1 MISQKNIAEIFEAAK
16 VEEVIG
22 DYITLKKRGVN
33 LIGVC
38 PFHHEKTPSFTVSPA
53 KNIYKC
59 FGCGQGGNPVNFIM
73 EHEGMSYPEA
83 LRHLA
88 KRYNIQLDEVEFSE
102 DQRQEKQLY
111 DSLYLINNFAKEH
124 FIKEL
129 HETDEGKSIGLSYF
143 KERGFRD
150 ETIKKFELGYASN
163 NNAFSLIATKTGY
176 KEELLVKAG
185 LCREGGRD
193 FFRNRVQFPI
203 HNLTGKVVGFGGRI
217 MTNNPKAPKYLNTPE
232 SEIYSKSKILYGAYF
247 AKKNIRQLDECI
259 MVEGYTDVISLHQ
272 SGIENVVASSGTSLT
287 VEQISLIKRYTPNMK
302 ILYDGD
308 TAGVKAALRGLDL
321 VLEQDMNVKIVLLP
335 EKEDPDSYL
344 QKVGVTSFKEY
355 INDKAQDFILFK
367 TNLLMEEAKGDP
379 VKTTSLIKDIVSSI
393 AKIPD
398 AIKRSL
404 FIKECAAQMS
414 VDEGLLVTETNKMRL
429 EDERQRRKKA
439 ERDRQAQNRQ
449 GQNQQRQVSQGGEES
464 APFPTEEGYQ
474 DYAENATAPAETTE
488 RSEDMHQEKAVVYIL
503 IQFGE
508 KPFDEERT
516 VAHYVLSNIEDVIEE
531 FNHPLYKEVVLM
543 CRDRIKAKEPISEE
557 FFKHHER
564 SEISNL
570 ASTALST
577 PHDYS
582 AYWAE
587 VMLNPLQTQKKPELN
602 FVKDTKNTVNRLK
615 WRKANRLIQTI
626 SKQIKEAQEAD
637 DFPLAVKLMKV
648 LMKMKTIQQELSL
661 LLGTEGAI
669 KK

>member
-33 LIGVC
+33 MIGLC

-88 KRYNIQLDEVEFSE
+88 KRYNIQLDEIEFSDE
-102 DQRQEKQLY
+102 QRQEKQLY
-111 DSLYLINNFAKEH
+111 DSLYLINDFAKQF
-124 FIKEL
+124 FIDQL
-129 HETDEGKSIGLSYF
+129 FDTDEGKSIGLSYF
-143 KERGFRD
+143 KERGFRED
-150 ETIKKFELGYASN
+150 TIKKFELGYAPN
-163 NNAFSLIATKTGY
+163 NNAFNILATKTGY
-176 KEELLVKAG
+176 KEEMLVKAG
-185 LCREGGRD
+185 LVRQGGRD

-232 SEIYSKSKILYGAYF
+232 SEIYNKSKLLYGAYF
-247 AKKNIRQLDECI
+247 AKKAIRQFDECI
-259 MVEGYTDVISLHQ
+259 MVEGYTDVISLQQ
-272 SGIENVVASSGTSLT
+272 SSIENVVASSGTSLT

-308 TAGVKAALRGLDL
+308 PAGVKAALRGLDL

-335 EKEDPDSYL
+335 DKEDPDSYL
-344 QKVGVTSFKEY
+344 QKVGVTAFKEY

-379 VKTTSLIKDIVSSI
+379 VKTTNLIKDIVGSI

-404 FIKECAAQMS
+404 FIKQCAVQMS
-414 VDEGLLVTETNKMRL
+414 VSEELLVSETNKVKL
-429 EDERQRRKKA
+429 TQDRQRRKQE
-439 ERDRQAQNRQ
+439 EREQNRREQ
-449 GQNQQRQVSQGGEES
+449 TRPDDHS
-464 APFPTEEGYQ
+464 FPTEEGYQ
-474 DYAENATAPAETTE
+474 ATIPTVPAEKKKQ
-488 RSEDMHQEKAVVYIL
+488 SDDIFQEKAIIYLL
-503 IQFGE
+503 IQFGD
-508 KPFDEERT
+508 KLFDEERT
-516 VAHYVLSNIEDVIEE
+516 VAHYVMSNIEDVVEE
-531 FNHPLYKEVVLM
+531 FKHPFYKELILL
-543 CRDRIKAKEPISEE
+543 CRDRLKAKEPINEE

-564 SEISNL
+564 PEISNL
-570 ASTALST
+570 ASTALAT
-577 PHDYS
+577 QYDYS
-582 AYWAE
+582 KHWAE
-587 VMLNPLQTQKKPELN
+587 TMMNPLQTQKKPEEN
-602 FVKDTKNTVNRLK
+602 YVKQTQNTVNLLK
-615 WRKANRLIQTI
+615 WRKVNRMLE
-626 SKQIKEAQEAD
+626 SLAKQIKEAQEAD
-637 DFPLAVKLMKV
+637 DLPLIMKLIKV
-648 LMKMKTIQQELSL
+648 QMKMKPMQQELSL
-661 LLGTEGAI
+661 ILGTEGAI

>member
-1 MISQKNIAEIFEAAK
+1 MQNRIAYVISQKNIAEIFEAAK
-16 VEEVIG
+16 VEDVIG

-33 LIGVC
+33 MIGLC

-88 KRYNIQLDEVEFSE
+88 KRYNIELDEIEFSD

-111 DSLYLINNFAKEH
+111 DSLYLINDFAKQF
-124 FIKEL
+124 FIDQL
-129 HETDEGKSIGLSYF
+129 FDTDEGKSIGLSYF
-143 KERGFRD
+143 KERGFRED
-150 ETIKKFELGYASN
+150 TIKKFELGYAPN
-163 NNAFSLIATKTGY
+163 NNAFNILATKTGY
-176 KEELLVKAG
+176 KEEMLVKAG
-185 LCREGGRD
+185 LVRQGGRD

-232 SEIYSKSKILYGAYF
+232 SEIYNKSKLLYGAYF
-247 AKKNIRQLDECI
+247 AKKTIRQFDECI
-259 MVEGYTDVISLHQ
+259 MVEGYTDVISLQQ

-308 TAGVKAALRGLDL
+308 PAGIKAALRGLDL

-335 EKEDPDSYL
+335 DKEDPDSYL
-344 QKVGVTSFKEY
+344 QKVGVTAFKEY

-379 VKTTSLIKDIVSSI
+379 VKTTNLIKDIVSSI

-404 FIKECAAQMS
+404 FIKECAARMS
-414 VDEGLLVTETNKMRL
+414 VSEELLVSETNKVKL
-429 EDERQRRKKA
+429 NQDRQRRKKE
-439 ERDRQAQNRQ
+439 EREQNR
-449 GQNQQRQVSQGGEES
+449 RTQVQPDDHS
-464 APFPTEEGYQ
+464 FPTEEGYQ
-474 DYAENATAPAETTE
+474 ADIPTVPAENKE
-488 RSEDMHQEKAVVYIL
+488 RSEDLYQEKAIIYLL
-503 IQFGE
+503 IQFGD

-516 VAHYVLSNIEDVIEE
+516 VAHYIMSNIEDVVEE
-531 FNHPLYKEVVLM
+531 FKHPFYKELILL
-543 CRDRIKAKEPISEE
+543 CRDRLKAKEPISED

-564 SEISNL
+564 PEISNL
-570 ASTALST
+570 ASTALAS
-577 PHDYS
+577 PFDYS
-582 AYWAE
+582 KHWAE
-587 VMLNPLQTQKKPELN
+587 TMLNPLQTQKKPEEN
-602 FVKDTKNTVNRLK
+602 HIMETKNTVNRLK
-615 WRKANRLIQTI
+615 WRKANLMIESL
-626 SKQIKEAQEAD
+626 SKQIQEAQVAD
-637 DFPLAVKLMKV
+637 DLPLAMKLMKV
-648 LMKMKTIQQELSL
+648 HMKMKTIQQELSL